1 MKGWSK
7 GWRKWPKES
16 DSKGNHPP
24 SWQNV
29 RTAKIVSPFLK
40 QFKCCT
46 IRSCNR
52 LLRDSFFLSIAQRQL
67 SEKEGLQTVTL
78 SKKWKQL
85 IFCGLLGALFFLVPP
100 PEDLKVAGWHVFG
113 VFAATIVGL
122 ILKPL
127 PMGVMALLGMV
138 GLCLA
143 RTLTLKEALSGF
155 GNPTIWLVV
164 VAFFISRGIV
174 KTGLGER
181 IAYLFVE
188 RFGKKPLFLAYSL
201 IASDLVIA
209 PAMPSNTARAGGI
222 LAPIVQ
228 SLNTTFGS
236 DPKEGTENKLGNF
249 LVPVVFQCDVV
260 ISAVFLTSMAANPMA
275 VSFASDLLGVNMT
288 WGGWLAASCV
298 PALLSL
304 VLYPLV
310 IYKINPPELKET
322 PEAPALARKK
332 LDAMGPLKQE
342 EKAMAAIF
350 LLLIVLWAGGRYL
363 GLTETLTALLG
374 LCLLLLSNVL
384 TWDDVKSEKAAW
396 DTLIWFAILVME
408 AGFLNTKGMIPWFS
422 REMGLLVSGSNGLV
436 AMAILGT
443 VYFYSH
449 YLFASS
455 TAHVSAMYA
464 AFLSVMASAGAPP
477 TMAAYVLAW
486 FSSLFG
492 CLTHYGSGPA
502 PIFFG
507 AGYVSQNRWW
517 EIGFVLSLLSLL
529 IWGGVGCLWG
539 KVLGMW

>member
-1 MKGWSK
+1 M
-7 GWRKWPKES
+7 
-16 DSKGNHPP
+16 
-24 SWQNV
+24 
-29 RTAKIVSPFLK
+29 
-40 QFKCCT
+40 
-46 IRSCNR
+46 
-52 LLRDSFFLSIAQRQL
+52 
-67 SEKEGLQTVTL
+67 TL
-78 SKKWKQL
+78 SKKWTQL
-85 IFCGLLGALFFLVPP
+85 FFCFFLGALTFLFPP
-100 PEDLKVAGWHVFG
+100 PGNLAPAGWHVFG
-113 VFAATIVGL
+113 VFAATILGL
-122 ILKPL
+122 ILKPM

-138 GLCLA
+138 SLCLT
-143 RTLTLKEALSGF
+143 RTLTLKDALTGF
-155 GNPTIWLVV
+155 SIPTIWLVV

-181 IAYLFVE
+181 IAYLFVQ

-201 IASDLVIA
+201 VASDLVIA

-228 SLNTTFGS
+228 SLNLTFGS
-236 DPKEGTENKLGNF
+236 DPKDGTEKKLGSF
-249 LVPVVFQCDVV
+249 LIPVVFQCDVV

-275 VSFASDLLGVNMT
+275 VSFANELLGVTMT
-288 WGGWLAASCV
+288 WGGWLVASCV
-298 PALLSL
+298 PAVISL
-304 VLYPLV
+304 ILYPLV
-310 IYKINPPELKET
+310 IYKLNPPELKET
-322 PEAPALARKK
+322 PEAPALARQK
-332 LDAMGPLKQE
+332 LETMGPMKRS

-350 LLLIVLWAGGRYL
+350 FLLIVLWAGGRYI
-363 GLTETLTALLG
+363 GLAETLTAFIG
-374 LCLLLLSNVL
+374 LCLLLLTGVL
-384 TWDDVKSEKAAW
+384 TWDDVKSEKGAW
-396 DTLIWFAILVME
+396 DTLVWFAVLVMM
-408 AGFLNTKGMIPWFS
+408 ANFLNTKGMIPWFS
-422 REMGLLVSGSNGLV
+422 KEMGSLV
-436 AMAILGT
+436 AGDNGIMAMGILAV

-464 AFLSVMASAGAPP
+464 AFLGIMATAGAPP

-517 EIGFVLSLLSLL
+517 EIGFILSVLSIL

>member
-1 MKGWSK
+1 M
-7 GWRKWPKES
+7 
-16 DSKGNHPP
+16 
-24 SWQNV
+24 
-29 RTAKIVSPFLK
+29 
-40 QFKCCT
+40 
-46 IRSCNR
+46 
-52 LLRDSFFLSIAQRQL
+52 
-67 SEKEGLQTVTL
+67 TL
-78 SKKWKQL
+78 SKKWTQL
-85 IFCGLLGALFFLVPP
+85 FFCFFLGALPFLIPP
-100 PEDLKVAGWHVFG
+100 PGDLKAAGWHVFG
-113 VFAATIVGL
+113 IFAATIVGL
-122 ILKPL
+122 ILKPM

-138 GLCLA
+138 GLCLTK
-143 RTLTLKEALSGF
+143 TLTLKEALSGF
-155 GNPTIWLVV
+155 SIPTIWLVV

-201 IASDLVIA
+201 VASDLVIA

-222 LAPIVQ
+222 LAPLVQ
-228 SLNTTFGS
+228 SLNLTFGS
-236 DPKEGTENKLGNF
+236 DPKDGTENKLGSF
-249 LVPVVFQCDVV
+249 LIPVVFQCDVV

-275 VSFASDLLGVNMT
+275 VSFANELLGVTMT
-288 WGGWLAASCV
+288 WGGWLVASCV
-298 PALLSL
+298 PAVISL

-310 IYKINPPELKET
+310 IYKLNPPELKET

-332 LDAMGPLKQE
+332 LQAMGPMKRS
-342 EKAMAAIF
+342 EKAMGAIF
-350 LLLIVLWAGGRYL
+350 GLLIVLWAAGRYI
-363 GLTETLTALLG
+363 GLAETLTAIIG
-374 LCLLLLSNVL
+374 LCLLLLTGVL

-396 DTLIWFAILVME
+396 DTLVWFAILVMM
-408 AGFLNTKGMIPWFS
+408 ANFLNTKGMIPWFS
-422 REMGLLVSGSNGLV
+422 KEMGSLVAGDNGLV
-436 AMAILGT
+436 AMGILAV

-455 TAHVSAMYA
+455 TAHFSAMYA

-507 AGYVSQNRWW
+507 AGYLSQNRWW
-517 EIGFVLSLLSLL
+517 TIGFILSVLSIL

>member
-1 MKGWSK
+1 M
-7 GWRKWPKES
+7 
-16 DSKGNHPP
+16 
-24 SWQNV
+24 
-29 RTAKIVSPFLK
+29 
-40 QFKCCT
+40 
-46 IRSCNR
+46 
-52 LLRDSFFLSIAQRQL
+52 
-67 SEKEGLQTVTL
+67 TL
-78 SKKWKQL
+78 SKKWQQL
-85 IFCGLLGALFFLVPP
+85 IFCGILGALFFLVPP
-100 PEDLKVAGWHVFG
+100 PGDLAPAGWHVFG
-113 VFAATIVGL
+113 VFAATILGL
-122 ILKPL
+122 ILKPM

-138 GLCLA
+138 SLCLT

-155 GNPTIWLVV
+155 SIPTIWLVV
-164 VAFFISRGIV
+164 VAFFISRGVV

-188 RFGKKPLFLAYSL
+188 RFGRKPLFLAYSL
-201 IASDLVIA
+201 VASDLVIA

-228 SLNTTFGS
+228 SLNLTFGS
-236 DPKEGTENKLGNF
+236 DPREGTEKKLGSF
-249 LVPVVFQCDVV
+249 LIPVVFQCDVV

-275 VSFASDLLGVNMT
+275 VSFAGDLLGVNMT

-298 PALLSL
+298 PAVLSL

-310 IYKINPPELKET
+310 IYKMDPPELKET

-332 LDAMGPLKQE
+332 LDAMGTMKRS

-350 LLLIVLWAGGRYL
+350 FLLIVLWAGGRYI
-363 GLTETLTALLG
+363 GLSETLTAFIGLG
-374 LCLLLLSNVL
+374 LLLLSGVL
-384 TWDDVKSEKAAW
+384 TWDDVKSEKGAW
-396 DTLIWFAILVME
+396 DALVWFAILVMM
-408 AGFLNTKGMIPWFS
+408 ANFLNAKGMISWFS
-422 REMGLLVSGSNGLV
+422 REMGSLV
-436 AMAILGT
+436 AGDNGVVAMGILAV

-464 AFLSVMASAGAPP
+464 AFLSIMASAGAPP

-517 EIGFVLSLLSLL
+517 EIGFLLSVLSIL

>member
-1 MKGWSK
+1 M
-7 GWRKWPKES
+7 
-16 DSKGNHPP
+16 
-24 SWQNV
+24 
-29 RTAKIVSPFLK
+29 
-40 QFKCCT
+40 
-46 IRSCNR
+46 
-52 LLRDSFFLSIAQRQL
+52 
-67 SEKEGLQTVTL
+67 TL
-78 SKKWKQL
+78 SKKWTQMFL
-85 IFCGLLGALFFLVPP
+85 CFFLGALTFLIPP
-100 PEDLKVAGWHVFG
+100 PGDLAPAGWHVFG
-113 VFAATIVGL
+113 IFAATILGL
-122 ILKPL
+122 ILKPM

-138 GLCLA
+138 SLCLTK
-143 RTLTLKEALSGF
+143 TLTLKDALSGF
-155 GNPTIWLVV
+155 SIPTIWLVV
-164 VAFFISRGIV
+164 AAFFISRGIV

-188 RFGKKPLFLAYSL
+188 RFGKRPLFLAYSL
-201 IASDLVIA
+201 VASDLVIA

-228 SLNTTFGS
+228 SLNLTFGS
-236 DPKEGTENKLGNF
+236 NPKDGTEKKLGSF
-249 LVPVVFQCDVV
+249 LIPVVFQCDVV

-275 VSFASDLLGVNMT
+275 VSFANELLGVTMT
-288 WGGWLAASCV
+288 WGGWLVASCV
-298 PALLSL
+298 PAVISL

-310 IYKINPPELKET
+310 IYKLNPPELKET

-332 LDAMGPLKQE
+332 LQAMGPMKRA

-350 LLLIVLWAGGRYL
+350 GLLIVLWAGGRYI
-363 GLTETLTALLG
+363 GLSETLTAFIG
-374 LCLLLLSNVL
+374 LCLLLLSGVL
-384 TWDDVKSEKAAW
+384 TWDDVKSEKGAW
-396 DTLIWFAILVME
+396 DTLVWFAILVMM
-408 AGFLNTKGMIPWFS
+408 ANFLNTKGMIPWFS
-422 REMGLLVSGSNGLV
+422 KEMGSLVSGDNGLV
-436 AMAILGT
+436 AMGILAV

-464 AFLSVMASAGAPP
+464 AFLSVMVSAGAPP

-507 AGYVSQNRWW
+507 AGYLSQNRWW
-517 EIGFVLSLLSLL
+517 TIGFLLSLLSIL